1 MDLGHGLELP
11 VHRVYAG
18 AHVEAVPGRTEYL
31 PLPHAGQEP
40 PPPDGAIL
48 HGHAG
53 GHVEHGAELGHAE
66 RAAPLPLVLPARRL
80 DREDRVRG
88 YEPVGPCG
96 LHDLVQAGAYLPFQ
110 AHACRALR
118 PSLLVVRLGLF
129 EDAPDRARH
138 DLSELEAR
146 VPVEVAVD
154 DGTVHLYRL
163 GVGLAGL
170 VFKPLVRVVSQLDLA
185 PVHGAGLGEFRP
197 GLPELLLDRLAGLP
211 RDGPAYAPTG
221 GVVPQVELDLP
232 ALDALLPRAPVRVL
246 DRVRGPVL
254 VRLGRS
260 RRPAFRH
267 PDLPPRFLCAILLHG
282 WGRVID
288 ML

>member
-1 MDLGHGLELP
+1 MRLSQVAP
-11 VHRVYAG
+11 SIS
-18 AHVEAVPGRTEYL
+18 

-40 PPPDGAIL
+40 PPPDGALL

-80 DREDRVRG
+80 DRQDRVRG
-88 YEPVGPCG
+88 YEPVGPRG

-110 AHACRALR
+110 AHACGTLRAA
-118 PSLLVVRLGLF
+118 LLVVRLGLF

-138 DLSELEAR
+138 DLREREAR

-154 DGTVHLYRL
+154 DGPIHLNRL

-170 VFKPLVRVVSQLDLA
+170 VFKPLVRVVAQLDLA
-185 PVHGAGLGEFRP
+185 TVNGASLGELRP

-221 GVVPQVELDLP
+221 GVVPQIKPDHPPL
-232 ALDALLPRAPVRVL
+232 AAPGDGL
-246 DRVRGPVL
+246 PVL
-254 VRLGRS
+254 AYDLVGVPIAIRLGCTCG
-260 RRPAFRH
+260 PLLRH
-267 PDLPPRFLCAILLHG
+267 HDLLNQMCDPSYCTVTARLQHGYSLTNVGIPPFT
-282 WGRVID
+282 V
-288 ML
+288 